1 MEDEILYDC
10 TEGATT
16 GDNLAAYN
24 QRINERDDPVK
35 NATKQLR
42 KEESELL
49 DDISRLESSS
59 LDAYYTHLWKP
70 EADEAMSKE
79 EKLRLREEEKAIM
92 EFLGVKVASEE
103 FREIRRS
110 HDGRW

>member
-1 MEDEILYDC
+1 MYDC

-16 GDNLAAYN
+16 GDDLEAYN
-24 QRINERDDPVK
+24 QRIQERDDPAK
-35 NATKQLR
+35 NTQKNLR
-42 KEESELL
+42 EEERECL
-49 DDISRLESSS
+49 DDISRLESVS
-59 LDAYYTHLWKP
+59 LDEYYTHLWKP

-92 EFLGVKVASEE
+92 EILNIKVGSEE
-103 FREIRRS
+103 FRDIRRS